1 MAKRRNQ
8 RGARAA
14 ANLGDHAGPDADR
27 ANIERLAEAAKAAN
41 AKGGHN
47 SEPSA
52 DALRSSANEIEV
64 ALVEIDGAA
73 KIMGSARAKLATARK
88 VSKSLLGSKTWVD
101 SVEAAV
107 KLKRASDKGGM
118 GGIVTEHRQIGMVM
132 RAIDCPLYTQ
142 FNLFAVAEGTAE
154 AETPKDEKTLEAE
167 ATLAGEHAG
176 LNGEPKENCPH
187 QPGTPQ
193 AFGWRNGWQIGADKL
208 TESFASGRPPA
219 PAGVSA
225 H

>member
-1 MAKRRNQ
+1 MARKPRTKRPE
-8 RGARAA
+8 
-14 ANLGDHAGPDADR
+14 NLADFAGPDADR
-27 ANIERLAEAAKAAN
+27 ENMEKLAAAAKEAN
-41 AKGGHN
+41 ARGGHN
-47 SEPSA
+47 SEPTL

-118 GGIVTEHRQIGMVM
+118 GGIVTEHRQIGAVM
-132 RAIDCPLYTQ
+132 RAIECPLYTQ
-142 FNLFAVAEGTAE
+142 FNLFAVAEDAAE
-154 AETPKDEKTLEAE
+154 PGATKDEKSVEREAWM
-167 ATLAGEHAG
+167 AGEHAG
-176 LNGEPKENCPH
+176 MNGEPKGNNPH
-187 QPGTPQ
+187 QGQPGSPKW
-193 AFGWRNGWQIGADKL
+193 FEWNNGWQVGADKL
-208 TESFASGRPPA
+208 TDSFKTGGRPVASDSA
-219 PAGVSA
+219 PA